1 MFLSILLLTSFHAQA
16 QLNEAPESNHDLRR
30 GKTIV
35 SMQRLKDKDGLRLE
49 GMSSGDFY
57 VALGAPESEE
67 MKKISRPEA
76 EGLEQKFASLMF
88 KVQYELPQDP
98 DNCKPSWVLVMH
110 GEKLDVCEKSDQK
123 NQEIDQFFTGLKSFK

>member
-1 MFLSILLLTSFHAQA
+1 MLLSLLLLVGFQAQA
-16 QLNEAPESNHDLRR
+16 QYNEAPESNHDLRR

-35 SMQRLKDKDGLRLE
+35 SMQRSKNKEFLRLE
-49 GMSSGDFY
+49 AMNSGDFY
-57 VALGAPESEE
+57 IAHGEPESEE

-76 EGLEQKFASLMF
+76 EGLEQKFAAMMI

-98 DNCKPSWVLVMH
+98 ENCKASWTLVMH

-123 NQEIDQFFTGLKSFK
+123 NQEIDQFFSSLKSFK

>member
-1 MFLSILLLTSFHAQA
+1 MLLSVFLFFSLSAQA
-16 QLNEAPESNHDLRR
+16 QLTEAPESNNDLRR

-35 SMQRLKDKDGLRLE
+35 SLQRLKDKELMRLE
-49 GMSSGDFY
+49 GMNSGDFY
-57 VALGAPESEE
+57 ISLGVPNSEE

-76 EGLEQKFASLMF
+76 ESLEQKFASMMF

-98 DNCKPSWVLVMH
+98 ENCKPSWILVMH

-123 NQEIDQFFTGLKSFK
+123 NQEIDQFFASLKSFK

>member
-1 MFLSILLLTSFHAQA
+1 MLLSILMLVSLSVNA

-35 SMQRLKDKDGLRLE
+35 SMQRLKDKESLRLE
-49 GMSSGDFY
+49 VMSSGDLY
-57 VALGAPESEE
+57 IAVGAASSEE

-76 EGLEQKFASLMF
+76 ESLEQKFASMMF

-98 DNCKPSWVLVMH
+98 DNCKASWVLVMH

-123 NQEIDQFFTGLKSFK
+123 NQELDQFFASLKSFK